1 MATEEEILAEVEQL
15 GRLSQRAEDVMY
27 NITLRQDEL
36 GREPSNML
44 LSKLKEDPIYQ
55 EMIDREMIT
64 YDVYGSKAMKDS
76 VVSLYVTLKGIR
88 YCILFG
94 DEIHARRKVDPAG
107 RLKSNL

>member
-44 LSKLKEDPIYQ
+44 LSKLK
-55 EMIDREMIT
+55 
-64 YDVYGSKAMKDS
+64 
-76 VVSLYVTLKGIR
+76 
-88 YCILFG
+88 
-94 DEIHARRKVDPAG
+94 
-107 RLKSNL
+107 

>member
-64 YDVYGSKAMKDS
+64 YDV
-76 VVSLYVTLKGIR
+76 
-88 YCILFG
+88 
-94 DEIHARRKVDPAG
+94 
-107 RLKSNL
+107 

>member
-1 MATEEEILAEVEQL
+1 
-15 GRLSQRAEDVMY
+15 
-27 NITLRQDEL
+27 
-36 GREPSNML
+36 
-44 LSKLKEDPIYQ
+44 
-55 EMIDREMIT
+55 
-64 YDVYGSKAMKDS
+64 MKDS